1 MAGRGG
7 VRARA
12 GRKSGGRNRATIEKT
27 ALAERIVAEAKG
39 KPGRKLGR
47 EMLEEFAT
55 MFGGLAAA
63 FQPVGTGPN
72 GTLTTED
79 LKSWAES
86 YKEPLFE
93 KYAKLAAKCADAFA
107 DFQSPR
113 LGRVLMAAPPQDPP
127 GPIKKKFTINIFD
140 HLGRPAPR
148 HIVVNP
154 AKDTVTSGDHDRTAD
169 VEPTVPR
176 RTT

>member
-12 GRKSGGRNRATIEKT
+12 GRKSGGQNRATIERA
-27 ALAERIVAEAKG
+27 ALAERIVAEAEG

-47 EMLEEFAT
+47 EMLEDFAN

-63 FQPVGTGPN
+63 FQPIGSGP
-72 GTLTTED
+72 GKTLTDAD
-79 LKSWAES
+79 LKAWADS

-93 KYAKLAAKCADAFA
+93 KYAKLAMKCADAFA

-113 LGRVLMAAPPQDPP
+113 LSRVQAPSPPPNPQ
-127 GPIKKKFTINIFD
+127 GPIVKKFTLSIFD
-140 HLGRPAPR
+140 HNGRPAPR
-148 HIVVNP
+148 SIDV
-154 AKDTVTSGDHDRTAD
+154 AKQSK
-169 VEPTVPR
+169 EPSSSD
-176 RTT
+176 